1 MAGSTRSSA
10 PRSRRGSAHGRSPPH
25 APSCESCQPRSGP
38 TRRSSERRS
47 SRSSPSSRT
56 RRASWPGRFHA
67 SASRA
72 RHHDRSRA
80 PQPARPRGNCRTV
93 SGLPRRCS
101 LRGRY
106 GRFLRWNAFRTMRRT
121 TRMGMRKLAAIV
133 GMATMVVAACGGG
146 AATSAPSAGG
156 ASVAP
161 SAGASSSAAAGGDCT
176 VGVSWNNF
184 QQPRWAAHDQPNIKD
199 TVEAG
204 GGTYIDADAN
214 LSNEQQLTD
223 VDTLISKG
231 AKVLILLA
239 QDNKAILPAL
249 QKAKDAGIPVIAYDR
264 LIEDPDI
271 LYITFDNVLVGKA
284 EAQAILDKVPT
295 GNYVL
300 IKGDPGDPNA
310 ATFLPQGW
318 DEAGLKDKVASG
330 DIKILNG
337 PDGTFTDAWKTEKA
351 QSNMEAIIDEAVAD
365 GTKIDAILAEN
376 DSTALGVVGAL
387 TAKSY
392 GFPPLS
398 GQDGDPAN
406 LNNVALGKQYVDV
419 FKQANELGKA
429 AGAAALKLCEDPKN
443 MALTLPDGLLDTSVA
458 PTAGLAAKA
467 FTTPGG
473 TSVQSFILQPTPLTA
488 ENLQVAV
495 DAGQISKEDLCKGVD
510 AATAPPAC
518 K

>member
-1 MAGSTRSSA
+1 MIN
-10 PRSRRGSAHGRSPPH
+10 RRLAAMLS
-25 APSCESCQPRSGP
+25 
-38 TRRSSERRS
+38 
-47 SRSSPSSRT
+47 
-56 RRASWPGRFHA
+56 
-67 SASRA
+67 
-72 RHHDRSRA
+72 
-80 PQPARPRGNCRTV
+80 V
-93 SGLPRRCS
+93 
-101 LRGRY
+101 
-106 GRFLRWNAFRTMRRT
+106 
-121 TRMGMRKLAAIV
+121 AAIV
-133 GMATMVVAACGGG
+133 FAACSSSGGS
-146 AATSAPSAGG
+146 AAPSAAAP
-156 ASVAP
+156 ASAAASSAA
-161 SAGASSSAAAGGDCT
+161 SAGGSAAAGACT

-184 QQPRWAAHDQPNIKD
+184 QQPRWAAHDKPNIQK

-214 LSNEQQLTD
+214 LVTEQQLTD

-264 LIEDPDI
+264 LIEDPSI

-284 EAQAILDKVPT
+284 EADAIIKKVPK

-310 ATFLPQGW
+310 STFLPSGW
-318 DEAGLKDKVASG
+318 DAAGLKDKVASG
-330 DIKILNG
+330 DIKLLNG
-337 PDGTFTDAWKTEKA
+337 PDGTFTDAWTTQKA
-351 QSNMEAIIDEAVAD
+351 QNNMEAIIDKAVAD
-365 GTKIDAILAEN
+365 GNKIEAILAEN

-419 FKQANELGKA
+419 FKNANELGKA
-429 AGAAALKLCEDPKN
+429 AGAAALKLCADPKTL
-443 MALTLPDGLLDTSVA
+443 ALTLPDGLVDPSVA
-458 PTAGLAAKA
+458 PTAGLTAQDFK
-467 FTTPGG
+467 TPGG
-473 TSVQSFILQPTPLTA
+473 VTVKSFILQPTPLTA
-488 ENLQVAV
+488 DNLDVAV
-495 DAGQISKEDLCKGVD
+495 TAGQISKADLCKGVD
-510 AATAPPAC
+510 AATAPAAC

>member
-1 MAGSTRSSA
+1 MGIRKLATIAGVSA
-10 PRSRRGSAHGRSPPH
+10 ILVAACSGGGATT
-25 APSCESCQPRSGP
+25 APSTGG
-38 TRRSSERRS
+38 
-47 SRSSPSSRT
+47 
-56 RRASWPGRFHA
+56 AA
-67 SASRA
+67 SASA
-72 RHHDRSRA
+72 
-80 PQPARPRGNCRTV
+80 
-93 SGLPRRCS
+93 
-101 LRGRY
+101 
-106 GRFLRWNAFRTMRRT
+106 
-121 TRMGMRKLAAIV
+121 
-133 GMATMVVAACGGG
+133 
-146 AATSAPSAGG
+146 SASTGESPSAS
-156 ASVAP
+156 AS
-161 SAGASSSAAAGGDCT
+161 GSAAAGGCT

-184 QQPRWAAHDQPNIKD
+184 QQPRWAAHDQPNIKQ

-264 LIEDPDI
+264 LIEDPSI

-284 EAQAILDKVPT
+284 EASAILAKVPQ

-318 DEAGLKDKVASG
+318 DEAGLKDAVSSG
-330 DIKILNG
+330 KIKILNG

-351 QSNMEAIIDEAVAD
+351 QSNMEAIIDKAVAD
-365 GTKIDAILAEN
+365 NTKIDAILAEN

-387 TAKSY
+387 TSKSY

-419 FKQANELGKA
+419 FKNANELGKA
-429 AGAAALKLCEDPKN
+429 AGAAALALCANPD
-443 MALTLPDGLLDTSVA
+443 MASLALPDGLIDPTVA
-458 PTAGLAAKA
+458 PTAGLTAKA
-467 FTTPGG
+467 FTTPNG

-488 ENLQVAV
+488 DNLQVAI
-495 DAGQISKEDLCKGVD
+495 DAKQITKEDLCKGVD
-510 AATAPPAC
+510 AATAPAAC